1 MRYKVEFQY
10 RPKDNARPLD
20 YVQEFDR
27 SGDDHTFQ
35 PIPNI
40 SDQVH
45 IEVFEAD
52 SSRGFLVVESRL
64 FSYVGKPDD
73 PYCAIN
79 IVLTDSDVDP
89 GQLVKS

>member
-20 YVQEFDR
+20 YVQEFDM

-52 SSRGFLVVESRL
+52 SSRGLLVVEIACFLMSESPMTL
-64 FSYVGKPDD
+64 
-73 PYCAIN
+73 
-79 IVLTDSDVDP
+79 IVPLTSCS
-89 GQLVKS
+89 LTAMSIRASW